1 MQINTQ
7 KSVVFLDTS
16 NERSEREIKET
27 ITFITSSKRLKYLR
41 INLSQ
46 GRKYPYSK
54 IYKTLMKE
62 IENET
67 NRWKDIP
74 CSWIGRINIIKMTI
88 SPKATQS
95 QCIFYQITSD
105 VFIVL
110 EQTNLKICMDI
121 QKTLNSHINLE
132 KEKWSWRNQ
141 VL

>member
-1 MQINTQ
+1 
-7 KSVVFLDTS
+7 
-16 NERSEREIKET
+16 
-27 ITFITSSKRLKYLR
+27 
-41 INLSQ
+41 
-46 GRKYPYSK
+46 
-54 IYKTLMKE
+54 MKE

-74 CSWIGRINIIKMTI
+74 CSCIGRINIIKMTI
-88 SPKATQS
+88 SPKATYS
-95 QCIFYQITSD
+95 QCIFYQITND

-132 KEKWSWRNQ
+132 KEKWSWRNR